1 MKTMTE
7 FDRNIAARCKDFNAV
22 EIGRFEIGGR
32 ERAIIRSEKPHRV
45 WSNAESGY
53 VLDGTKVYTDYLL
66 VPDGRYWQLNRSKM
80 TPEQRVK
87 AEKQRLAELVED
99 AELVPTLRRIEASY
113 TRDTLPI
120 GYKEAGDIRLCQ
132 EGSPAWIH
140 AMGRMRRGLITKVG
154 RTTVEIAFMTPS
166 NPSRVYRKSA
176 NPSKT
181 TVLVGC

>member
-7 FDRNIAARCKDFNAV
+7 FDRMVAARCADFNAV
-22 EIGRFEIGGR
+22 EIGRFEVGGR
-32 ERAIIRSEKPHRV
+32 ERAIIRSEQPHRV

-66 VPDGRYWQLNRSKM
+66 VPDGRYWQLSRSKM

-87 AEKQRLAELVED
+87 AEQDNLAQLVQDSELLPDLRRLA
-99 AELVPTLRRIEASY
+99 ASY
-113 TRDTLPI
+113 NRDTTPV
-120 GYKEAGDIRLCQ
+120 GFKEARDIRFCQ
-132 EGSPAWIH
+132 EGRPAWIH

-154 RTTVEIAFMTPS
+154 RTNVEIAFTTDS
-166 NPSRVYRKSA
+166 NPTRVYRKTA

-181 TVLVGC
+181 TVLVGY